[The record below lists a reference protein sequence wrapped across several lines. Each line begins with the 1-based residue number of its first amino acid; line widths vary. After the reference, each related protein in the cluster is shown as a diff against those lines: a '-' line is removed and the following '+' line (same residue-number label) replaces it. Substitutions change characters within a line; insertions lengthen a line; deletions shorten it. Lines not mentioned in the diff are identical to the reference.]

1 MSEKGL
7 SISEIFYIN
16 EDVKI
21 PTKNELNKRILGYT
35 PIEEALNE
43 TEEEKFI
50 RKIRNNKLKI
60 QAQIDRDKKVQEVV
74 RQLAYH
80 NILIEEKIKIENAIS
95 DFIYTSD
102 ICKEDISK
110 FNYQIS
116 DVVIKNNLQEMF
128 YNNIKDE
135 YELEYEL
142 DIDNNIIVVKF
153 I

>member
-1 MSEKGL
+1 MSKKGL

-16 EDVKI
+16 EDVKM
-21 PTKNELNKRILGYT
+21 PTKNELNKRLLGYI
-35 PIEEALNE
+35 PIEEILNE

-60 QAQIDRDKKVQEVV
+60 QAQLDKKKEAQEVG
-74 RQLAYH
+74 RFLAYN
-80 NILIEEKIKIENAIS
+80 NILIEEDFKIKNAIS
-95 DFIYTSD
+95 DFIDTFDMY
-102 ICKEDISK
+102 KEDISK

-128 YNNIKDE
+128 YNTIKDE
-135 YELEYEL
+135 YELKYEL